1 MEINYYRHPNVQGEG
16 DSWQS
21 CQFTHETELSP
32 FSRITSL
39 VTLNGQPILRQH
51 HSTYLTGKDTCRAH
65 HFAKFLAI
73 QVLSG
78 TTENQKTATPSS
90 TPTSRQGCQGITGC
104 QPVTPGCKVLWID
117 TLHNP
122 YISTRIYHELVAHA
136 PAKESLHFV
145 CLDILGS
152 QRENFYLINRKI
164 EALIRQYK
172 PELVVIDD
180 IDHFMPFCGVHI
192 ATQFCNIVRDVTNH
206 TETAFL
212 FVGYNHL
219 GKKASTT
226 GNLGKYL
233 FIDASDV
240 FSLSTQREITT
251 VRLAKSYD
259 MSRNPDR
266 TQFQFTIGEDNLPHE
281 FERAPS
287 NIPQDIPTSSSSN
300 EPPPEDINSSTAK
313 KSPESSD
320 SCSSTAT
327 KAPESSDSSS
337 SNAKKSPEGSDSCTS
352 HAQCGVNNSLTLPTH
367 PQVPPCHDSLT
378 SPAGSPCRSS
388 VPGLRHGPSQSTV
401 PRLPHVPSRSTVP
414 GLRHGPSQQ

>member
-1 MEINYYRHPNVQGEG
+1 MEINYYRHPNAQGED

-32 FSRITSL
+32 FSKVTSL

-73 QVLSG
+73 QVLTS
-78 TTENQKTATPSS
+78 TTDNPAPFSPSS

-104 QPVTPGCKVLWID
+104 QPVTPVDQPVTPVGQPATPANKPAAPPCKVLWID

-122 YISTRIYHELVAHA
+122 YISTRIYQELVAHA

-152 QRENFYLINRKI
+152 QRENFYLINRNI
-164 EALIRQYK
+164 EALIKQHN

-212 FVGYNHL
+212 FIGYNHL

-240 FSLSTQREITT
+240 FSLSTQREVTT

-281 FERAPS
+281 FERTPS
-287 NIPQDIPTSSSSN
+287 DIPQDTPTSSSSN
-300 EPPPEDINSSTAK
+300 EAPPGIN
-313 KSPESSD
+313 
-320 SCSSTAT
+320 
-327 KAPESSDSSS
+327 DSSS
-337 SNAKKSPEGSDSCTS
+337 SNEAPPEGSDSCTS
-352 HAQCGVNNSLTLPTH
+352 HAPATQRGVNNSLTFPTH
-367 PQVPPCHDSLT
+367 PQVPPCHDTLT
-378 SPAGSPCRSS
+378 PPAGPPCRDF
-388 VPGLRHGPSQSTV
+388 VTV
-401 PRLPHVPSRSTVP
+401 PSSNKSTPSTP
-414 GLRHGPSQQ
+414 

>member
-1 MEINYYRHPNVQGEG
+1 MEINYYRHPNAQGE
-16 DSWQS
+16 DASWHN
-21 CQFTHETELSP
+21 CQFTHETELSS
-32 FSRITSL
+32 FSKITSL

-73 QVLSG
+73 QVLSN
-78 TTENQKTATPSS
+78 TTEEQKPTTPSS
-90 TPTSRQGCQGITGC
+90 TPMLRQGCQGITGC

-122 YISTRIYHELVAHA
+122 YISTQIYHELLAHA
-136 PAKESLHFV
+136 PEKENLHFV

-164 EALIRQYK
+164 EALIKQHK

-212 FVGYNHL
+212 FIGYNHL

-281 FERAPS
+281 FERTPS
-287 NIPQDIPTSSSSN
+287 DTPQSTTTHHSVESLQ
-300 EPPPEDINSSTAK
+300 EDIL
-313 KSPESSD
+313 EG
-320 SCSSTAT
+320 C
-327 KAPESSDSSS
+327 DSS
-337 SNAKKSPEGSDSCTS
+337 TS
-352 HAQCGVNNSLTLPTH
+352 HAPLQGDSPSSATAARPVAPLQGDIPEGCDSSTSHAPLTHSHRAINNSLTLPPH
-367 PQVPPCHDSLT
+367 PSINES
-378 SPAGSPCRSS
+378 SPSCPSSP
-388 VPGLRHGPSQSTV
+388 
-401 PRLPHVPSRSTVP
+401 
-414 GLRHGPSQQ
+414 

>member
-1 MEINYYRHPNVQGEG
+1 MEINYYRHPNVQGED
-16 DSWQS
+16 DSWES

-32 FSRITSL
+32 FSRIASL
-39 VTLNGQPILRQH
+39 VTLNGQPIIRQH

-78 TTENQKTATPSS
+78 TTENHLSS
-90 TPTSRQGCQGITGC
+90 TSTSRQGCQGITGC

-117 TLHNP
+117 TIHNP
-122 YISTRIYHELVAHA
+122 YISTRIYQELVAHT

-145 CLDILGS
+145 CLDILGN

-164 EALIRQYK
+164 EALIKQYK

-180 IDHFMPFCGVHI
+180 IDHFMPFCGVQI

-251 VRLAKSYD
+251 VRLAMSYD
-259 MSRNPDR
+259 MSRNPDS

-287 NIPQDIPTSSSSN
+287 DIPQDIPTSNSSN
-300 EPPPEDINSSTAK
+300 EAPHEDSDCST
-313 KSPESSD
+313 
-320 SCSSTAT
+320 
-327 KAPESSDSSS
+327 
-337 SNAKKSPEGSDSCTS
+337 AKKSPEGSDSSTSSTARKCPEGSDSSTS
-352 HAQCGVNNSLTLPTH
+352 HAPVTQRGVNNSLTLPTH
-367 PQVPPCHDSLT
+367 PQVSPRHDSLT
-378 SPAGSPCRSS
+378 PPAGPPCRDFVTAPASN
-388 VPGLRHGPSQSTV
+388 
-401 PRLPHVPSRSTVP
+401 RST
-414 GLRHGPSQQ
+414 PSTP